1 MRLTALDGRHPPGSH
16 ADPPGVFRQTTG
28 APEFDVAVVP
38 SGPQGMP
45 TAGRVSRPAGVVEVV
60 GDGECGL
67 VVVATVL
74 DGGADEVVG
83 GAVVAKV
90 VDGGADEVVGG
101 AVVAANGG
109 VGIGGVVIA
118 GAGAVTMGGGMA
130 VAGAVRGGGTLV
142 TEDEVSTLG
151 DVSSGLEPESNAMT
165 PNNPPTATAMMVT
178 TSPAECSRRRRRDAV
193 ELSSV
198 AALHASFSAIVVAS
212 STSVS
217 GRTSGGATASPTSA
231 AAGAGAVAAGGGSTV
246 AAGGAGTAAARA
258 GSGGKGGSVGAPLSV
273 FGTVTIAAA
282 PAFRVDNFWL
292 HLASS
297 ALAKS
302 RHCSNLSLGAFISAR
317 AKGASK

>member
-1 MRLTALDGRHPPGSH
+1 M
-16 ADPPGVFRQTTG
+16 
-28 APEFDVAVVP
+28 
-38 SGPQGMP
+38 
-45 TAGRVSRPAGVVEVV
+45 
-60 GDGECGL
+60 
-67 VVVATVL
+67 
-74 DGGADEVVG
+74 
-83 GAVVAKV
+83 
-90 VDGGADEVVGG
+90 
-101 AVVAANGG
+101 
-109 VGIGGVVIA
+109 

-151 DVSSGLEPESNAMT
+151 DVSSDLEPEPNAMT

-178 TSPAECSRRRRRDAV
+178 TSPAVCSRRRRRNAI

-198 AALHASFSAIVVAS
+198 AALHASFSANVLAS

-231 AAGAGAVAAGGGSTV
+231 AAGAGAVAAGRGATAAAGGGATV

-273 FGTVTIAAA
+273 FGTVTSAAA
-282 PAFRVDNFWL
+282 PAFRVDNWL

-302 RHCSNLSLGAFISAR
+302 RHCSNLSEGAYISAR
-317 AKGASK
+317 ATGASK

>member
-1 MRLTALDGRHPPGSH
+1 
-16 ADPPGVFRQTTG
+16 VFMQTTG
-28 APEFDVAVVP
+28 PPEFDVAVVP

-45 TAGRVSRPAGVVEVV
+45 TAGRASTPAGVVEVV

-74 DGGADEVVG
+74 DGGADQVVG
-83 GAVVAKV
+83 GAVVATV
-90 VDGGADEVVGG
+90 VDGGADQVVGG
-101 AVVAANGG
+101 AVVAANEG
-109 VGIGGVVIA
+109 VGFGGVVIT

-151 DVSSGLEPESNAMT
+151 DVSSDVEPERNAMT
-165 PNNPPTATAMMVT
+165 PNNPPTATATMVT
-178 TSPAECSRRRRRDAV
+178 TSPAVCSRRRRRDPI

-198 AALHASFSAIVVAS
+198 AALHASFSANVLAS

-217 GRTSGGATASPTSA
+217 GRTSGGATASPTSG
-231 AAGAGAVAAGGGSTV
+231 AAGAGAVAA
-246 AAGGAGTAAARA
+246 RA
-258 GSGGKGGSVGAPLSV
+258 GSGDKGGSVGAPLSV
-273 FGTVTIAAA
+273 FGTVTSAAA
-282 PAFRVDNFWL
+282 PSFRVDNWL

>member
-1 MRLTALDGRHPPGSH
+1 
-16 ADPPGVFRQTTG
+16 VFRQTTG
-28 APEFDVAVVP
+28 PPEFDVAVVP

-45 TAGRVSRPAGVVEVV
+45 TAGRASTPAGVVEVV

-74 DGGADEVVG
+74 AGGADQVVG
-83 GAVVAKV
+83 GAVVATV
-90 VDGGADEVVGG
+90 VDGGADQVVGG
-101 AVVAANGG
+101 AVVAADDG
-109 VGIGGVVIA
+109 VGFGGVVIT

-165 PNNPPTATAMMVT
+165 PNKPPTATAIMVT

-198 AALHASFSAIVVAS
+198 AALHASFSANVLAS

-217 GRTSGGATASPTSA
+217 GRTSGGVTESPTSA
-231 AAGAGAVAAGGGSTV
+231 AGGGATV

-282 PAFRVDNFWL
+282 PAFRVDNFRL

>member
-1 MRLTALDGRHPPGSH
+1 
-16 ADPPGVFRQTTG
+16 VFRQTTG

-74 DGGADEVVG
+74 DGGADDVVG

-178 TSPAECSRRRRRDAV
+178 TSPAECIRRRRRDAV

-198 AALHASFSAIVVAS
+198 AALHASFSANVLAS

-217 GRTSGGATASPTSA
+217 GRTSGGVTESPTSA
-231 AAGAGAVAAGGGSTV
+231 AGGGATV

>member
-1 MRLTALDGRHPPGSH
+1 
-16 ADPPGVFRQTTG
+16 VFRQTTG

-45 TAGRVSRPAGVVEVV
+45 TAGRASRPAGVVEVV

-67 VVVATVL
+67 VVVAKVV

-90 VDGGADEVVGG
+90 VDGGGDGVVGG
-101 AVVAANGG
+101 AVVAADGG
-109 VGIGGVVIA
+109 VGFGGVVIT

-165 PNNPPTATAMMVT
+165 PNNPPTATAIMVT

-198 AALHASFSAIVVAS
+198 AALHASFSANVLAS

-217 GRTSGGATASPTSA
+217 GRTSGGVTESPTSA
-231 AAGAGAVAAGGGSTV
+231 AGGGATV

>member
-1 MRLTALDGRHPPGSH
+1 
-16 ADPPGVFRQTTG
+16 VFRQTTG

-198 AALHASFSAIVVAS
+198 AALHASFSANVSAS

-217 GRTSGGATASPTSA
+217 GRTSGGATESPTS
-231 AAGAGAVAAGGGSTV
+231 VVGGGATV

-258 GSGGKGGSVGAPLSV
+258 GSGDKGGSVGAPLSV

-282 PAFRVDNFWL
+282 PAFRVDNFRL

>member
-1 MRLTALDGRHPPGSH
+1 
-16 ADPPGVFRQTTG
+16 VFRQTTG
-28 APEFDVAVVP
+28 PPEFDVAVVP

-45 TAGRVSRPAGVVEVV
+45 TAGRVSTPAGVVEVV
-60 GDGECGL
+60 GGGECGL

-74 DGGADEVVG
+74 DGGADQVVAGVVVATVVDGGADQVVG
-83 GAVVAKV
+83 GAVV
-90 VDGGADEVVGG
+90 
-101 AVVAANGG
+101 VANDG
-109 VGIGGVVIA
+109 VGFGGVVIT

-151 DVSSGLEPESNAMT
+151 DVSSDLEPEPNAMT

-178 TSPAECSRRRRRDAV
+178 TSPAVCSRRRRRNAI

-198 AALHASFSAIVVAS
+198 AALHASFSANVLAS

-231 AAGAGAVAAGGGSTV
+231 AAGAGAVATGRGATAAAGGGATV

-258 GSGGKGGSVGAPLSV
+258 GSGDKGGSVGAPLSV
-273 FGTVTIAAA
+273 FGTATSAAA
-282 PAFRVDNFWL
+282 PAFRVDNWL